1 MATLGNEYKPRSLLK
16 PSLIP
21 IPSLYQ
27 VLLIG
32 LAPETLSHVTVSVQ
46 MYLPLFLQHFF

>member
-1 MATLGNEYKPRSLLK
+1 MATLGNKYKPCSLLK

-27 VLLIG
+27 VLFTG
-32 LAPETLSHVTVSVQ
+32 LAPEALSHVALPEQ
-46 MYLPLFLQHFF
+46 IYLPLFLQHFF